1 MSVYQDKT
9 TGKYY
14 FSCCYKDW
22 QGERRR
28 KVKRGFKLARDA
40 KAAERD
46 FLAQYAQQCN
56 MSFEAMLNIY
66 IEDCYARLK
75 KSTVISKESLFKS
88 AMLPFFGKYDD
99 ISKITPAAVRQW
111 QNKILNEY
119 TKTSARQIHSQLSAL
134 FNFAVKFYGLTKNPA
149 RTAGSIGD
157 RRADTAQYWT
167 IEEFNAAMQQV
178 ESLQDRTAFTTLFYS
193 GLRVGEL
200 LALECRDYDSTAHTL
215 TVTKTLSRIEKGWT
229 IAAPKTKKSKR
240 VVTIPQKAAS
250 ILDEYKAALFEP
262 HDKDTLFMG
271 LDRNHLSYALKKAA
285 TAAGVKIIRV
295 HDLRHSHASLLI
307 NHNVSIKA
315 ISERLGHEDIKTT
328 LNTYAHLYEQQDSS
342 IAVLLDKL

>member
-1 MSVYQDKT
+1 MYQDKT
-9 TGKYY
+9 TGKHY

-111 QNKILNEY
+111 QNKIL
-119 TKTSARQIHSQLSAL
+119 
-134 FNFAVKFYGLTKNPA
+134 P
-149 RTAGSIGD
+149 
-157 RRADTAQYWT
+157 
-167 IEEFNAAMQQV
+167 
-178 ESLQDRTAFTTLFYS
+178 
-193 GLRVGEL
+193 
-200 LALECRDYDSTAHTL
+200 
-215 TVTKTLSRIEKGWT
+215 
-229 IAAPKTKKSKR
+229 
-240 VVTIPQKAAS
+240 
-250 ILDEYKAALFEP
+250 
-262 HDKDTLFMG
+262 
-271 LDRNHLSYALKKAA
+271 
-285 TAAGVKIIRV
+285 
-295 HDLRHSHASLLI
+295 
-307 NHNVSIKA
+307 
-315 ISERLGHEDIKTT
+315 
-328 LNTYAHLYEQQDSS
+328 
-342 IAVLLDKL
+342 